1 MKPTFREKSKA
12 LRYALKES
20 GRSMFSPTVT
30 TQVCPICGG
39 RRSMEI
45 KYGRA
50 DFITGPSAE
59 LPEAKAHSKYRC
71 HRCGHLYSHW
81 LDADLE
87 QVGKVTGEA
96 YDNGKQ
102 RVENYRAAYQLGLQ
116 RYLLA
121 QLGHPARAALLD
133 FGCGPNLSP
142 TMTLREEGH
151 DARCCDI
158 MDYRYD
164 GEIFFRHTNDPARWR
179 QFFDGIVSIDV
190 IEHLGNALETFTYF
204 NRILKPGGYM
214 AGCFPTQYH
223 YQRGHSYFRNP
234 YHVCLL
240 SPTSLRILCRKTGF
254 SLLRIEPF
262 EADVPHVFLF
272 QKTREA

>member
-1 MKPTFREKSKA
+1 MQQNWRQKTRA
-12 LRYALKES
+12 RRYALKERC
-20 GRSMFSPTVT
+20 RSWLAPTVT
-30 TQVCPICGG
+30 TQVCPICGSN
-39 RRSMEI
+39 RSMEI

-59 LPEAKAHSKYRC
+59 LPEAQAHSKYRC

-81 LDADLE
+81 LDVGLE
-87 QVGKVTGEA
+87 QVGQVTGEA
-96 YDNGKQ
+96 YANDKL
-102 RVENYRAAYQLGLQ
+102 RVENFRAKYQLGLL
-116 RYLLA
+116 RLLLDL
-121 QLGHPARAALLD
+121 LGHPARARLLD

-142 TMTLREEGH
+142 TQTLRGEGH
-151 DARCCDI
+151 DAHCCEI
-158 MDYRYD
+158 MDYPYD

-179 QFFDGIVSIDV
+179 NYFDGIVSIDV
-190 IEHLGNALETFTYF
+190 IEHLGNTLETFTYF

-223 YQRGHSYFRNP
+223 YQRNHSYFQNP

-240 SPTSLRILCRKTGF
+240 SPESLEILCRKTGF
-254 SLLRIEPF
+254 ALLRIEPF
-262 EADVPHVFLF
+262 EADIPFVFLF